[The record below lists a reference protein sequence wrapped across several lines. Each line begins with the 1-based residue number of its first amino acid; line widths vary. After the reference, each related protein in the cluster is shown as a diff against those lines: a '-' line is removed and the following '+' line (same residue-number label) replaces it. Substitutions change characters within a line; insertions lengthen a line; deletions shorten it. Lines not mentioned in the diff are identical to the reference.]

1 MKKRLSWLILSAM
14 LVLFTACGE
23 GEVQVDEQPAPPK
36 TLPKDPNVVLTGI
49 GNNKLVVY
57 QMMTRLFGNKV
68 TNNVKF
74 GTMEQ
79 NGVGKFNDITDK
91 ALQELKKLGIT
102 HVWYT
107 GVLEHAQMEDFTKY
121 GIPMDDADVVKGRA
135 GSPYAI
141 KDYYDVDPAM
151 AVDIKNRLAE
161 FKALI
166 DRTHKNGLK
175 VIIDFVPNHV
185 ARFYQSDAKPKGVED
200 LGAKDDKTKSFD
212 PNNNFYYL
220 AGKTFTPPKNDPLGK
235 DLTFPTED
243 GKFDENPAKAT
254 GNDQFTPPPD
264 AGSWYETVK
273 LNYGVDIQNNRKTYF
288 DVDGKKPSTWYK
300 MVDILIY
307 WAKMGVDG
315 FRCDM
320 AEMVPVEFWGWAIP
334 QVKKVNPNIVFIA
347 EIYNRNAYKN
357 YIDTGKFDYLYDKVG
372 MYDSVK
378 KLIYDKNKDGNTG
391 DVYFAWNSVK
401 PYQQNMLTFLENH
414 DELRVASKGFSKD
427 PWNAIPGMVLSATI
441 FAGPTMIYFGQEVG
455 EPGDGYEGFSGKDG
469 KTTIFDYWGVTEHQ
483 KWMNGGKFDGGLL
496 SDSQKKLRDT
506 YMKIL
511 NLSKDNEA
519 VNSGNIY
526 DLYFANSKNQSK
538 GFDSKKG
545 YAYLRYSPNQ
555 KLLFVYNF
563 NRDEAMDTV
572 IKIPADGWK
581 NMGLEPSVKYQ
592 FKDIFQSDMK
602 VTALASDTTNRSDQ
616 AAGLALKLAPYS
628 VYIFE
633 ITPVKE

>member
-1 MKKRLSWLILSAM
+1 
-14 LVLFTACGE
+14 VLF
-23 GEVQVDEQPAPPK
+23 
-36 TLPKDPNVVLTGI
+36 
-49 GNNKLVVY
+49 
-57 QMMTRLFGNKV
+57 RSNKV

-74 GTMEQ
+74 GTIEQ

-107 GVLEHAQMEDFTKY
+107 GVLEHAQMEDYTKY

-151 AVDIKNRLAE
+151 AVNIKNRLAE

-200 LGAKDDKTKSFD
+200 LGAKDDKTKAFD
-212 PNNNFYYL
+212 PNNNYYYL
-220 AGKTFTPPKNDPLGK
+220 VGKTFSPPKNDPLGK

-254 GNDQFTPPPD
+254 GNDQFTPTPD

-288 DVDGKKPSTWYK
+288 DVNGKKPNTWYK

-334 QVKKVNPNIVFIA
+334 QVKKVSPNIVFIA

-372 MYDSVK
+372 LYDSVK
-378 KLIYDKNKDGNTG
+378 KLIYDKNKDGNAG
-391 DVYFAWNSVK
+391 DVYYSWNNVK
-401 PYQQNMLTFLENH
+401 PFQQNMLTFLENH
-414 DELRVASKGFSKD
+414 DELRLASKGFSKD
-427 PWNAIPGMVLSATI
+427 PWNAIPGMVMSATLY
-441 FAGPTMIYFGQEVG
+441 AGPTMIYFGQEVG
-455 EPGDGYEGFSGKDG
+455 EPGDGTEGFSGKDG

-496 SDSQKKLRDT
+496 SENQKKLRDT

-511 NLSKDNEA
+511 NLAKDNEA
-519 VNSGNIY
+519 INSGNVY
-526 DLYFANSKNQSK
+526 DLYYANYKNQSK
-538 GFDSKKG
+538 GFDNKKS
-545 YAYLRYSPNQ
+545 YAYLRYSKNQ
-555 KLLFVYNF
+555 CLLFVYNF

-572 IKIPADGWK
+572 IKIPDAAWK
-581 NMGLEPSVKYQ
+581 NMGLAPSAKYQ
-592 FKDIFQSDMK
+592 FKDIFQSDMTVK
-602 VTALASDTTNRSDQ
+602 ALASDTTNRYDQ
-616 AAGLALKLAPYS
+616 NAGLPLKLAPYS
-628 VYIFE
+628 VYIFQ
-633 ITPVKE
+633 ITPVQE